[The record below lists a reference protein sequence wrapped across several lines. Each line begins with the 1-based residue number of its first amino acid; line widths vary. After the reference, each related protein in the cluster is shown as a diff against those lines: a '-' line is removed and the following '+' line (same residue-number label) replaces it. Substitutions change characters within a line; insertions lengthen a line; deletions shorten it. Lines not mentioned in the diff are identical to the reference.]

1 MIISNEHI
9 ITLQKL
15 KGFGPRKIEQV
26 AFAISS
32 SQFNSL
38 NLGDLYDILI
48 DLKDAGKLKGIKE
61 LPDFEELEDANY
73 KARFIIKKSTE
84 LGINMVSRFDSVFP
98 KNLHKTLKEDGK
110 LDIPLLLYYKGDL
123 SITQKPAIAI
133 IGTREP
139 SSHGIIAGEKFGEYF
154 ASNGLNIVS
163 GLALGCDSAGHRG
176 ALKAPNGVTTAFLA
190 HGLDMVYPA
199 ENESL
204 AEEIVAKGGL
214 LMSEYPIGEHVNRN
228 YLVNRDRLQAALAD
242 TTLVIQ
248 TNVTGGTMHAVN
260 ATIAAGK
267 PLCAVEY
274 KVPIPGWKDA
284 GNRKLISENK
294 AIPLRSDNQE
304 EILHKLILDPFRG
317 NRTDKYQVNKGDGPC
332 DTSFEEGTLFNN

>member
-1 MIISNEHI
+1 MIISKEHI

-15 KGFGPRKIEQV
+15 KGFGPKKIEQV
-26 AFAISS
+26 AYAISS

-38 NLGDLYDILI
+38 SLGELYDILI
-48 DLKDAGKLKGIKE
+48 DLKEAGRLKGIKE
-61 LPDFEELEDANY
+61 LPEFEELEDANY
-73 KARFIIKKSTE
+73 KARYIISKSSE
-84 LGINMVSRFDSVFP
+84 QGINMVSRFDSDFP
-98 KNLHKTLKEDGK
+98 RNLQHTVKEDGK

-139 SSHGIIAGEKFGEYF
+139 SVHGCLAGERFGEYF
-154 ASNGLNIVS
+154 ASKGLNVVS

-190 HGLDMVYPA
+190 HGLDTVYPA

-248 TNVTGGTMHAVN
+248 TNITGGTMHAVH
-260 ATIAAGK
+260 ATLAAGK

-274 KVPIPGWKDA
+274 KVTIPGWKDA

-304 EILHKLILDPFRG
+304 EILHKLILDRFKE
-317 NRTDKYQVNKGDGPC
+317 NVNVSHQKTEGDGPC